1 MNETDPTPKGEER
14 SETPTELEKEK
25 KQKTVWVDDGRSFAD
40 MSGVPRGLFRPS
52 SAPKSPS
59 SAREKWE
66 TFRTVFRMMLLPTL
80 VAAGALAL
88 GYLLLWLAFGTK

>member
-1 MNETDPTPKGEER
+1 MNEKDPSSSAPEGEE
-14 SETPTELEKEK
+14 EQKPQ

-66 TFRTVFRMMLLPTL
+66 TFRAVFRMMLLPTL